1 MSTRRCILCK
11 KKQCDTA
18 NSYYSFPKDVILQS
32 KWKRICN
39 LEDNIVVNNLKIC
52 SDHFDT
58 DDFVENSIIGKR
70 GILRLKLGAIPKGSS
85 IANLESSII
94 EENCNIHRKKEET
107 NTAIDKTI
115 DTICVEENCTTLETI
130 SNVVTVNEGEVFL
143 DIHFTLFLFANRG
156 CSVQKVLEKST
167 DQIKTVMD
175 WLISKLNLDISENE
189 PGRSLGPDII
199 TIPRIAAC
207 FPTVF
212 CNVFHAREAKPIVT
226 LSQLNLPEATSHA
239 VLCPALASCV
249 PPECV
254 ERSENVHMVFF
265 CVHVLLDDVL
275 HKKDKRFTE
284 LDQMFAY
291 YKAAYGSVACPPRAR
306 AKFMKSLNLLAP
318 GDLTFAPVIKSVIAH
333 CRSLIQ
339 QSRAS
344 DQDLPSILAQVQDLK
359 EKP

>member
-70 GILRLKLGAIPKGSS
+70 GILRLKLGAIPKGSNCIRTKGLLFTSMKPCKNLKHVYTKYISKSNCLTGPWS

-130 SNVVTVNEGEVFL
+130 SNVVTVNEGSKTSFRAIKSMYEELSNDNLFTRWLSTNQKREVQL
-143 DIHFTLFLFANRG
+143 NSMDKIHF
-156 CSVQKVLEKST
+156 Q
-167 DQIKTVMD
+167 
-175 WLISKLNLDISENE
+175 W
-189 PGRSLGPDII
+189 
-199 TIPRIAAC
+199 
-207 FPTVF
+207 
-212 CNVFHAREAKPIVT
+212 
-226 LSQLNLPEATSHA
+226 
-239 VLCPALASCV
+239 
-249 PPECV
+249 
-254 ERSENVHMVFF
+254 
-265 CVHVLLDDVL
+265 
-275 HKKDKRFTE
+275 
-284 LDQMFAY
+284 
-291 YKAAYGSVACPPRAR
+291 
-306 AKFMKSLNLLAP
+306 
-318 GDLTFAPVIKSVIAH
+318 
-333 CRSLIQ
+333 
-339 QSRAS
+339 
-344 DQDLPSILAQVQDLK
+344 
-359 EKP
+359 